1 MKIKFVVLSLALM
14 AAFSWA
20 TTPQKLNLKNQYG
33 ETSLNTVNGTY
44 MPLPPSSSSAV
55 TQVVLFTGT
64 TITPTAATGAG
75 VAGTGSLYIGRNPA
89 QYGSSKLFLNF
100 GTITAPAWGKVGP

>member
-1 MKIKFVVLSLALM
+1 MKSKLVALSLFLM
-14 AAFSWA
+14 ATISWA

-33 ETSLNTVNGTY
+33 ETSLNAVYGTY
-44 MPLPPSSSSAV
+44 LPLPGNQ
-55 TQVVLFTGT
+55 TFNQVVVFTGT
-64 TITPTAATGAG
+64 TVTPTAATGVG

-89 QYGSSKLFLNF
+89 NYGSSKIFLNF